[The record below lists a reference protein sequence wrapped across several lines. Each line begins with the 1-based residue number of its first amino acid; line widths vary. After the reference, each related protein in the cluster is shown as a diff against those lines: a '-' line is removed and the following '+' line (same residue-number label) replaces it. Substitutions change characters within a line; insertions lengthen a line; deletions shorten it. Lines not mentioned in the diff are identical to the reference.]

1 MLLYIT
7 KLLSILKGILMKIAY
22 IGERI
27 LSALKKTVFWLIFSF
42 LNY

>member
-22 IGERI
+22 IGQKKI
-27 LSALKKTVFWLIFSF
+27 LSALKTVFWLIFNF
-42 LNY
+42 LSY